1 MISRRFIHIKTVPK
15 LYCNN
20 IDSFKYSQNIP
31 THDLLTKLNFINHP
45 KAGLVHWSPIGLS
58 VVNKISDVIR
68 KRMSEAD
75 FEELSLSL
83 LSHNSLWRKTGR
95 WDTGTEFFKLK
106 DEEYILI
113 PTAEEEITNYV
124 ANNITSYKNLPLLY
138 YQINHKFRNE
148 KRPRS
153 GLLRGKEFIMKDA
166 YSFDTSEQNAMKTYQ
181 NILQA
186 YTRIFTDLR
195 LPFVKAEADTGEIG
209 GSLSHEWHYIH
220 NTGEDT
226 VFTCDS
232 CDSISNVEKTLSYPQ
247 STEEPIQQVSVKYFT
262 TTEKSTLICAYYPS
276 DRELQANFIKNEIS
290 DLDLRNTDQ
299 DNILAEFSNEE
310 TLISKRIV
318 RIMDSRLNSRSSF
331 PDFPIAFI
339 NRSLITTLTDIPI
352 VSAVEGEICGKC
364 EDGTLHS
371 TKAIEIGHTFYLG
384 DKYTVPLNCAVD
396 IPNSQGKV
404 ERTNLFMGC
413 YGIGVSRLI
422 ASIGEINKDEKG
434 LTWPQIIAPWTVT
447 VVEAQKESFEEV
459 YDKLTKAQIDYR
471 LDNRPKIGLGRKIS
485 HSHLMGVPLTIIIGK
500 SYPMIEIEIRGKRYA
515 PNDGLKWK
523 QLHETKEFQWE
534 VEYDEEGRDTK
545 HLVHIDGMTEVITSL
560 LHDM

>member
-20 IDSFKYSQNIP
+20 IDSFKYAPSIP
-31 THDLLTKLNFINHP
+31 THELLTKLNFINHP
-45 KAGLVHWSPIGLS
+45 KAGLVHWSPIGLG
-58 VVNKISDVIR
+58 VVNKISNVIR
-68 KRMSEAD
+68 KGMAEAD
-75 FEELSLSL
+75 FEELGLSL

-95 WDTGTEFFKLK
+95 WDTGTELFKLK
-106 DEEYILI
+106 DEEYILV

-166 YSFDTSEQNAMKTYQ
+166 YSFDLSEQNAMTTYQ
-181 NILQA
+181 NMLKV
-186 YTRIFTDLR
+186 YTSIFTDLR
-195 LPFVKAEADTGEIG
+195 LTFVKAEADTGEIG

-220 NTGEDT
+220 KSGEDT

-232 CDSISNVEKTLSYPQ
+232 CNTASNVEKTLSYPQ
-247 STEEPIQQVSVKYFT
+247 STEEPIQKVSVTYFT
-262 TTEKSTLICAYYPS
+262 TSDKSTLICAYYPG
-276 DRELQANFIKNEIS
+276 DRELQPNFIKNEIS
-290 DLDLRNTDQ
+290 DLDLTNTDQ
-299 DNILAEFSNEE
+299 YSILAEFSDEE

-318 RIMDSRLNSRSSF
+318 RIMDSRLNSRSNF

-339 NRSLITTLTDIPI
+339 NRSLITTLTDVPI

-364 EDGTLHS
+364 EEGSIHA

-396 IPNSQGKV
+396 IPNAQGKV

-434 LTWPQIIAPWTVT
+434 LNWPQNVAPWTVT
-447 VVEAQKESFEEV
+447 VVEASIESHEQV
-459 YDKLTKAQIDYR
+459 YRHLNNAQIDYR

-485 HSHLMGVPLTIIIGK
+485 QSNLMGIPLTVIVGK
-500 SYPMIEIEIRGKRYA
+500 NFPMIEIEVRGNRYA
-515 PNDGLKWK
+515 TELKWK
-523 QLHETKEFQWE
+523 QLHATKQFEWE
-534 VEYDEEGRDTK
+534 VQYEDGKDIK
-545 HLVHIDGMTEVITSL
+545 HHVHIDGVTDVINSL